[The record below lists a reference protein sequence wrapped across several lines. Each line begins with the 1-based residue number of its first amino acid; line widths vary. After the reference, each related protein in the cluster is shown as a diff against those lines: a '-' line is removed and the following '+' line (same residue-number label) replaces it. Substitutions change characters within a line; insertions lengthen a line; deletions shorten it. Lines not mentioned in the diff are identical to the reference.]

1 MLPYLPLVL
10 ALGSAEPCLVTHEL
24 RAPTRQGHVI
34 AAELATRQP
43 SQRSPTVVLVSGA
56 GAHTR
61 DYATDAGNHA
71 NGNDAFRLLRDS
83 LTSRGYV
90 VVRFDERGTGSS
102 TGSYATATTATLAQ
116 DVVDLIVALRR
127 RPDVDARRIALLG
140 HSEGAAI
147 AWLVASKRPDVAA
160 VISLGGPAWTG
171 ERIMRWQ
178 DSVAAWQDISSSADS
193 TVDARKALLAQRH
206 ATRLATDHWYRFF
219 LSFDPSQAV
228 MALRVPLL
236 FLHGDKD
243 VLVSPEQASELAEV
257 AQRHGNKRAT
267 AVLLEDFDHGFRFRD
282 SMDPLP
288 PLVIRT
294 IADWLGRVLPTWQPR
309 GDCR

>member
-1 MLPYLPLVL
+1 
-10 ALGSAEPCLVTHEL
+10 
-24 RAPTRQGHVI
+24 
-34 AAELATRQP
+34 
-43 SQRSPTVVLVSGA
+43 VVLVSGA